1 MRIKSNA
8 RMPPRTRA
16 NIEHFTN
23 CIRALPKPLR
33 EEAACFQQQVTPV
46 GLFEILHS
54 MRRWY
59 SGQTMARRLLAYRD
73 HLRQVMDLEP
83 SDVVGVFRGFHAPRD
98 SKLAVIVPGQMITLP
113 VKRNHGFS
121 SWSTTEAPVHRF
133 SGASRDQVGLV
144 VRLVD
149 EHGVTP
155 VLAPPERTVGWFNR
169 LYERCIGTSFR
180 RGEREYLIAA
190 PRVRVEV
197 VRVKR

>member
-8 RMPPRTRA
+8 RMPARTRA
-16 NIEHFTN
+16 NIEHFTD
-23 CIRALPKPLR
+23 CIRTLPKPHR
-33 EEAACFQQQVTPV
+33 EEAERFQQQVTPV

-83 SDVVGVFRGFHAPRD
+83 SDAVGVFRGFHAPRD
-98 SKLAVIVPGQMITLP
+98 SRLAGVLPGQTITLP
-113 VKRNHGFS
+113 VTRNHGFS
-121 SWSTTEAPVHRF
+121 SWSTAEAPVHRF
-133 SGASRDQVGLV
+133 SGASRDRVGLV
-144 VRLVD
+144 VRLAD
-149 EHGVTP
+149 ERGVTP

-169 LYERCIGTSFR
+169 LYERCVGTSFR
-180 RGEREYLIAA
+180 KGEREYLLAA